1 MLNYYILEIFLDSPV
16 DLQDYWAGCVP
27 IVGPARA
34 RRSRRCG
41 PWIMLRQSHMSP
53 TTLSLDVQIYVLRWS
68 DVLIYIVTMMTMMTM
83 VIMMIIISYHI
94 ISYHIISYHINIYYM
109 AIYYE
114 KPLKPLYNTFN
125 TINTYVWSFSG
136 WFSSQR
142 EQSTRPGEMS

>member
-53 TTLSLDVQIYVLRWS
+53 TTLFLGCSNLCTQ
-68 DVLIYIVTMMTMMTM
+68 
-83 VIMMIIISYHI
+83 MIRCVDLHCDYDDYDDYGDYDDYHI
-94 ISYHIISYHINIYYM
+94 ISYRIISYHINIYYM